1 MKISAII
8 LGLCFSVIG
17 AIAQEIDNDER
28 EAKTLLS
35 KYNEI
40 KGFGALDIK
49 LTDIAS
55 KQAMVVGA
63 YGGVIV
69 NKQVMLG
76 LGGYGFTSSINVTR
90 EGGEEVSLE
99 GGYGG
104 MMLGFIIAPREIV
117 HVTVPLFL
125 GAGSF
130 HTLNEQIDFNNFP
143 REIILESSSFAV
155 IEPGLQLELN
165 ISKNVRLNLGAS
177 YRLIQGS
184 NLRGIK
190 DADLSNWAGNVT
202 VKIGR
207 F

>member
-1 MKISAII
+1 MGQSED
-8 LGLCFSVIG
+8 SDD
-17 AIAQEIDNDER
+17 QYQ
-28 EAKTLLS
+28 AKTLLN

-55 KQAMVVGA
+55 KQAMVIGA

-76 LGGYGFTSSINVTR
+76 LGGYGFATNTDITR
-90 EGGEEVSLE
+90 QGGEDITLE

-104 MMLGFIIAPREIV
+104 MMLGFIIAPREII
-117 HVTVPLFL
+117 HVSVPVFL

-130 HTLNEQIDFNNFP
+130 HAVSERIDNFNNFP
-143 REIILESSSFAV
+143 GEVILESSSFAV

-165 ISKNVRLNLGAS
+165 ISRNVRLNLGAS

-184 NLRGIK
+184 NLQGIS
-190 DADLSNWAGNVT
+190 DEDLSNFAGNVT
-202 VKIGR
+202 MKIGK